1 MYIRIVKML
10 RKICKLLEVHS
21 VSEMSFDL
29 VQFQAIEY
37 EMYADSHQYR
47 GVEDLQCLH
56 LIPVMKLIVS
66 QVVTWQSERGNKRS

>member
-1 MYIRIVKML
+1 MTLPREDPENLIKFG
-10 RKICKLLEVHS
+10 KSKS

-37 EMYADSHQYR
+37 EMYANSHEYR